1 MKAKVKLFLLALVL
15 MLSCTSWATL
25 LGAAFGGV
33 EGAVTGALI
42 DSGYY

>member
-1 MKAKVKLFLLALVL
+1 MKAKVKLFLLTLVL
-15 MLSCTSWATL
+15 MLSCTSCATL

-33 EGAVTGALI
+33 EAVTGALI